1 MSKIKVN
8 ALLHNKK
15 DDKFF
20 NSDVT
25 GIKSNNTIKYIDNDV
40 VVVISLDKDNISL
53 KRRSDE
59 YDIDMHFKE
68 NTLTEGKY
76 NIKALGF
83 FNLKVFTSKL
93 IIQDNKIEIEY
104 EIQIEDNSKE
114 LFSYK
119 IEMEEL

>member
-40 VVVISLDKDNISL
+40 VVVVGINEDNISL
-53 KRRSDE
+53 KRRSDN
-59 YDIDMHFKE
+59 YDIDMYFKE

-93 IIQDNKIEIEY
+93 IVEDKKIEIEY
-104 EIQIEDNSKE
+104 EMQIEDNSKE

>member
-15 DDKFF
+15 DEKFF
-20 NSDVT
+20 NSDVI

-40 VVVISLDKDNISL
+40 VVVVGINEDNISL

-59 YDIDMHFKE
+59 YDIDMYFKE

-93 IIQDNKIEIEY
+93 IIEDKKIEIEY
-104 EIQIEDNSKE
+104 EMQIEDNNKE

>member
-59 YDIDMHFKE
+59 YYIDMHFKE

-83 FNLKVFTSKL
+83 FNIKVFTSKL